1 MKKFR
6 DLWQAATLFEKLT
19 LILSP
24 LYVLTPIDFIPEA
37 IFGIF
42 GFFDDATAIGMFVWT
57 IRNIQKRLDSE
68 LSPQSRDIKKK
79 QVPNNLIP

>member
-1 MKKFR
+1 MKKLR
-6 DLWQAATLFEKLT
+6 DLWQAATLMEKLT

-24 LYVLTPIDFIPEA
+24 LYVLAPIDFIPEA

-42 GFFDDATAIGMFVWT
+42 GIFDDATAIGMLVWT
-57 IRNIQKRLDSE
+57 VGNIQKRLDSE
-68 LSPQSRDIKKK
+68 LNPQSRDIRKK